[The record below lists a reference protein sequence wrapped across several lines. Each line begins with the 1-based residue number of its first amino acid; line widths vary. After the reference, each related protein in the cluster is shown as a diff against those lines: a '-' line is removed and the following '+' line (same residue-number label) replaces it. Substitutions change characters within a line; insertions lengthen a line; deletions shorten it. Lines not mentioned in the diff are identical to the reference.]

1 MIDTAQ
7 NKHTGGADERRTT
20 PAETRPSL
28 LLTANGHQQHVHYQL
43 RRSARARRLGL
54 RIGLDGLI
62 VTLPQHARLNQHQI
76 EDAIRQHSAWVL
88 SKLPHW
94 QARAEAQ
101 VSQRPRLEDG
111 GWLPFLGER
120 LTLRLQTH
128 LPQGR
133 TRLLRMGSA
142 LWVSGPATHD
152 QTLLTRAAHQ
162 WLRQQAMQV
171 FSQRLPPF
179 AQALGRSPRSLSLSS
194 ARTRWGSCTRDG
206 DIRLNWRLI
215 QFSPE
220 LIDYVIAHEL
230 AHLVEMN
237 HGPRFWAQLAALMPD
252 YRTHQARLKA
262 EVDVLV

>member
-7 NKHTGGADERRTT
+7 AKHTADADETG
-20 PAETRPSL
+20 PAPEDNRPSL
-28 LLTANGHQQHVHYQL
+28 LLTANGHQQRVPYQL

-62 VTLPQHARLNQHQI
+62 VTIPQRARLSQHQI

-88 SKLPHW
+88 AKLPHW
-94 QARAEAQ
+94 QARAEQQAT
-101 VSQRPRLEDG
+101 QRPCLEDG

-120 LTLRLQTH
+120 LALRLQTH
-128 LPQGR
+128 QPQGR
-133 TRLLRMGSA
+133 TRLLRMGA
-142 LWVSGPATHD
+142 ELWVSGPATRD
-152 QTLLTRAAHQ
+152 QTLLTRAIHQ
-162 WLRQQAMQV
+162 WLRHQAMLV
-171 FSQRLPPF
+171 FSQRLTPF

-237 HGPRFWAQLAALMPD
+237 HSPRFWAQLEALMPD
-252 YRTHQARLKA
+252 YRVHQTRLKA
-262 EVDVLV
+262 EVDVLL